1 MSDDL
6 NNLLTSAVLAH
17 EKKDYENALLNY
29 EKVLAINPNL
39 PQVYIKVGNLC
50 LELSALNDALFY
62 YEKALTLEPKNFVAY
77 ANIASVFKTN
87 NQLQEAQEFY
97 EKALEINPNYV
108 IALYN
113 LSHIYLLKKEYHKG
127 FDYYRFR
134 YKQEIRGNKAGGI
147 AYLPTLLKKGDDISG
162 KVLYASHEQG
172 IGDTIQT
179 VRFLPF
185 FQEKAQKIL
194 CYAPPSL
201 SKLFTYNYPKI
212 EFLPPNSN
220 ITFDY
225 NFPMFEA
232 PYLLDTTY
240 ENIPFNEKYL
250 SVKQEDSQEFKSK
263 YINNND
269 KIKIC
274 INYKGSLSSN
284 ASIELP
290 ILLEALTTLNKNRYE
305 IYSLQYERTPEENK
319 LLQENHIVNLG
330 QYITDFYDTALIID
344 NMDILVSID
353 TSVLHLAG
361 AMGKRSFALLKFTP
375 DWRWG
380 LEETTTNWYK
390 SIEIFRQES
399 FNNWGSILTQLL
411 SKIESHAR

>member
-1 MSDDL
+1 MSDAL
-6 NNLLTSAVLAH
+6 NNLLTSAILAH

-29 EKVLAINPNL
+29 EKALTLNPNL
-39 PQVYIKVGNLC
+39 PQVYVKIGNIC
-50 LELSALNDALFY
+50 LELSALRDALFY
-62 YEKALTLEPKNFVAY
+62 YEKAIALDPNNFVAY

-87 NQLQEAQEFY
+87 NQLKEAQEYY

-108 IALYN
+108 TALYN
-113 LSHIYLLKKEYHKG
+113 LSHIYLLKKDYLKG

-134 YKQEIRGNKAGGI
+134 YAHEIRGEKAGGV
-147 AYLPTLLKKGDDISG
+147 AYPPTLLKKGDDISD
-162 KVLYASHEQG
+162 KVVYVSHEQG

-201 SKLFTYNYPKI
+201 SRLLTYNYPEI

-220 ITFDY
+220 ISFDC

-250 SVKQEDSQEFKSK
+250 SVKQEDSQNFKSK

-274 INYKGSLSSN
+274 INYKGSISSN
-284 ASIELP
+284 ASIELS
-290 ILLEALTTLNKNRYE
+290 LLLDTLNKLDKNRYD
-305 IYSLQYERTPEENK
+305 IYSLQYERTQEENEI
-319 LLQENHIVNLG
+319 LEENHIVNLG
-330 QYITDFYDTALIID
+330 QYIADFYDTALIID
-344 NMDILVSID
+344 NMDVIISID

-380 LEETTTNWYK
+380 LEEVTTNWYK
-390 SIEIFRQES
+390 RIEILRQES
-399 FNNWGSILTQLL
+399 FNDWESVLMQLS